1 MNDIYAYASRTGT
14 AQEDS
19 SEKRGNHM
27 STNGIGAPMQPATL
41 TTRRRNF
48 VLTGIALR
56 LFIAF
61 VISWLIILA
70 FFVSGAVS
78 H

>member
-1 MNDIYAYASRTGT
+1 
-14 AQEDS
+14 
-19 SEKRGNHM
+19 M
-27 STNGIGAPMQPATL
+27 STNGIGAQLQPGPMAS
-41 TTRRRNF
+41 RRRN
-48 VLTGIALR
+48 LLMTGIALR